1 MKRMIP
7 VLLVM
12 AFFIGACG
20 GAGNAEPTPIPV
32 NTAMPTALPVENNT
46 AGDSVDADTEA
57 GAERVTPADGMT
69 QVFIPD
75 GTFQMGGLDSNTD
88 PDELPPRKVTIS
100 AFWMDKL
107 EVTNGMYMGCVEAG
121 ACDLPS
127 SFESEKHANYF
138 NTEEYTDYPVVYV
151 SWGNANDYCEWAG
164 KRLPTEAEW
173 EYAAR
178 GTDLRLF
185 PWGDERPDASR
196 ANFNRVINDVTRV
209 GSFPAG
215 ASAFGVLDMAG
226 NVWEWVSDYYAGD
239 AYALGAGANPTG
251 PLAAVGAG
259 ERHVIR
265 GGSYQDVEDDIRLA
279 NRGFASGPDLEADL
293 DSPKYK
299 GESSSKIGFRCVV
312 SN

>member
-7 VLLVM
+7 ILLVM
-12 AFFIGACG
+12 AFFVGACG
-20 GAGNAEPTPIPV
+20 GAGEAEPTPIPV
-32 NTAMPTALPVENNT
+32 NTAIPAAEVAENS
-46 AGDSVDADTEA
+46 AGESVGADTEA
-57 GAERVTPADGMT
+57 GTERVTSADGMT
-69 QVFIPD
+69 QVFVPA
-75 GTFQMGGLDSNTD
+75 GSFQMGGLDNNTD
-88 PDELPPRKVTIS
+88 PDELPPHKLTMS

-107 EVTNGMYMGCVEAG
+107 EVTNGMYLLCVEAG
-121 ACDLPS
+121 GCDLPT
-127 SFESEKHANYF
+127 FFTSEKHETYF
-138 NTEEYTDYPVVYV
+138 NTDEFADYPVVNV
-151 SWGNANDYCEWAG
+151 TWGNANDYCEWAG

-215 ASAFGVLDMAG
+215 ASAFGVLDMSG
-226 NVWEWVSDYYAGD
+226 NVWEWVSDYYGGE
-239 AYALGAGANPTG
+239 AYALSAGSNPTG

-259 ERHVIR
+259 ERRVIR

-279 NRGFASGPDLEADL
+279 NRGYSSGPDLEADM
-293 DSPKYK
+293 DSPEYK
-299 GESSSKIGFRCVV
+299 GEYSTKIGFRCA
-312 SN
+312 SGN